1 MRAGMRNERQE
12 KKITE
17 RKKASAL
24 DLRSILPNYSVS
36 ERYFTKVSAHVEAI
50 GVVDDVTAVVL
61 VCQVVK

>member
-1 MRAGMRNERQE
+1 MRAGMINERQKKNNGE
-12 KKITE
+12 KK
-17 RKKASAL
+17 SVC
-24 DLRSILPNYSVS
+24 LRFAVQIAELLVS